1 VGIPQSRLTQ
11 GAQVPPR
18 RRRPKGR
25 VERVPPGP
33 ESPGLDRDLAVYL
46 PPSYGESDRRYPVLY
61 MQDGQNLFDPEASFA
76 GSWRVDLAM
85 NWAAARGLEGIV
97 VGVPNAGGARIAEYS
112 PFDDPEGGPGRAA
125 EYVRH
130 LAETIKP
137 LVDARFRTLPQ
148 RETTGVVGSSMGGLL
163 SLFAFFA
170 RPDVFGIM
178 GALSPSLWFGERAI
192 FGLLEAAP
200 SQPGRLYLDV
210 GRLEGAET
218 LENARR
224 LRDLLRAKGYVPGAH
239 LRYVE
244 DRAGKHEEAAW
255 GRRFRAALPFLLPSS
270 E

>member
-1 VGIPQSRLTQ
+1 
-11 GAQVPPR
+11 
-18 RRRPKGR
+18 
-25 VERVPPGP
+25 
-33 ESPGLDRDLAVYL
+33 
-46 PPSYGESDRRYPVLY
+46 
-61 MQDGQNLFDPEASFA
+61 MQDGQNLFDPALSFA

-85 NWAAARGLEGIV
+85 DHAAARGREGIV
-97 VGVPNAGGARIAEYS
+97 VGIPNAG
-112 PFDDPEGGPGRAA
+112 DGPPRRVQPVRRSGRT
-125 EYVRH
+125 VRAGRRTTSSY

-148 RETTGVVGSSMGGLL
+148 RETTGVAGSSMGGLI

-178 GALSPSLWFGERAI
+178 GALSPSLWYAERAI

-200 SQPGRLYLDV
+200 FPSRQALPRRRAAGR
-210 GRLEGAET
+210 RAET
-218 LENARR
+218 LDDARR
-224 LRDLLRAKGYVPGAH
+224 LRDLLRAKGYVQGVH

-255 GRRFRAALPFLLPSS
+255 SRRFRAALPFLLSSS

>member
-1 VGIPQSRLTQ
+1 VGIPQSRLNRSFQ
-11 GAQVPPR
+11 LPPR
-18 RRRPKGR
+18 PRRPQGR
-25 VERVPPGP
+25 VERVPIGP
-33 ESPGLDRDLAVYL
+33 ESPGLDRELAVYL
-46 PPSYGESDRRYPVLY
+46 PPFYGDTDRRYPVLY

-85 NWAAARGLEGIV
+85 NWAAARRVEGIL
-97 VGVPNAGGARIAEYS
+97 VGVPNAGDARIAEYS
-112 PFDDPEGGPGRAA
+112 PFDDPEGGPGRGS
-125 EYVRH
+125 EYVSH
-130 LAETIKP
+130 LAGTIKP

-148 RETTGVVGSSMGGLL
+148 RETTGVAGSSMGGLI

-178 GALSPSLWFGERAI
+178 GALSPSLWFAERAI

-200 SQPGRLYLDV
+200 PFPGRLYLDV

-218 LENARR
+218 LEDARR
-224 LRDLLRAKGYVPGAH
+224 LRDLLRGKGYAPGEQ

-255 GRRFRAALPFLLPSS
+255 SRRFRAALPFLLPSS

>member
-1 VGIPQSRLTQ
+1 
-11 GAQVPPR
+11 
-18 RRRPKGR
+18 
-25 VERVPPGP
+25 
-33 ESPGLDRDLAVYL
+33 
-46 PPSYGESDRRYPVLY
+46 

-85 NWAAARGLEGIV
+85 NWAAKRRVEGIV
-97 VGVPNAGGARIAEYS
+97 VGVPNAGERRITEYS
-112 PFDDPEGGPGRAA
+112 PFDDPEGGPGGGGD
-125 EYVRH
+125 YVSH

-148 RETTGVVGSSMGGLL
+148 RETTGVAGSSMGGLI

-178 GALSPSLWFGERAI
+178 GALSPSLWFAERAI
-192 FGLLEAAP
+192 FGLLEPAP
-200 SQPGRLYLDV
+200 FREGRLYLDV

-218 LENARR
+218 VENARR
-224 LRDLLRAKGYVPGAH
+224 LRDLLRAKGYIPGVH
-239 LRYVE
+239 LRYLE
-244 DRAGKHEEAAW
+244 DRAGRHEEAAW

>member
-1 VGIPQSRLTQ
+1 MGLPQSRLTQ
-11 GAQVPPR
+11 GIQVPPR
-18 RRRPKGR
+18 RKRPQGR
-25 VERVPPGP
+25 VERVPAGP

-46 PPSYGESDRRYPVLY
+46 PPSYGETDRRYPVLY

-85 NWAAARGLEGIV
+85 NWAAARRLEAIV
-97 VGVPNAGGARIAEYS
+97 VGVPNAGQERIAEYS
-112 PFDDPEGGPGRAA
+112 PFDDPEAGPGRGG
-125 EYVRH
+125 EYVSH
-130 LAETIKP
+130 LAGTIKP

-148 RETTGVVGSSMGGLL
+148 RETTGVAGSSMGGLI

-210 GRLEGAET
+210 GRLEGAAT
-218 LENARR
+218 LEDARR
-224 LRDLLRAKGYVPGAH
+224 LRDLLSAKGYAQGAH

-244 DRAGKHEEAAW
+244 DRAGRHEEAAW

>member
-1 VGIPQSRLTQ
+1 VGLPQSSLTR
-11 GAQVPPR
+11 GIQVPTR
-18 RRRPKGR
+18 QKRPQGR
-25 VERVPPGP
+25 VERVLSGP

-46 PPSYGESDRRYPVLY
+46 PPSYGGTDRRYPVLY

-85 NWAAARGLEGIV
+85 NWAAARGMEAIV
-97 VGVPNAGGARIAEYS
+97 VGVPNAGEDRIAEYS
-112 PFDDPEGGPGRAA
+112 PFDDPDGGPGRGS
-125 EYVRH
+125 EYVSH

-137 LVDARFRTLPQ
+137 LVDMRFRTLPE
-148 RETTGVVGSSMGGLL
+148 RETTGVAGSSMGGLI

-178 GALSPSLWFGERAI
+178 AALSPSLWFGERAI
-192 FGLLEAAP
+192 FGLLETVS

-224 LRDLLRAKGYVPGAH
+224 LRDLLRSKGYVLGAH

-244 DRAGKHEEAAW
+244 DRVGKHDEAAW